1 MKCLSILVDALNP
14 VYLAHMPGLA
24 KLAKE
29 STSGRMRE
37 PLGFTPREAYFGG
50 LSPNQVGY
58 THMFEPHVSGVFN
71 PFSLAM
77 EFPPYMRPKL
87 DAVQRYVQP
96 SFASH
101 YASSLKIPWELLPHF
116 GIAERYSPWD
126 PRKGY
131 RSIFDELAEQRRS
144 WSYIGWPYHREP
156 DESLCRRAESALRS
170 GTDFVFLHLSELDG
184 AGHAYGPNS
193 RAVMELAGEQDRRIQ
208 RLLSHSSDRNLLVFG
223 DHGMVAVTK
232 HLRIDLSWVPQGV
245 LYFVDST
252 SIRFWA
258 HPHEHSRIRKHM
270 ASRPGL
276 FELSSADLVR
286 YRADLVPNGLV
297 FWAEPGCVFTPNFF
311 GSEPVKGMH
320 GYLPEIYD
328 NESFF
333 ILAGAGIGSIDTTAI
348 EAADIH
354 SLLKGQLGLASLP
367 LLPQITIGKYSRV
380 PDADPIVQAAL
391 DEASAIIRTELP
403 EIYGLHLSGSF
414 GRGEGTVEN
423 ERLVNDLDLVYEA
436 KVPPARSKLDAAAE
450 RIRASLGLSF
460 VDLSPLP
467 PIDRSQYDHD
477 FRYGSITLFGDSS
490 AVETRPAV
498 AADEI
503 GMANFDRLLLNR
515 IAGLLSAD
523 FPPNRGDINYRHT
536 QVIKLG
542 IALAQRLLAEANAY
556 HHCYYICLQRLD
568 LLPLKLRPY
577 FRLCLESKLF
587 SVKLEDAQ
595 LEGVVNAV
603 RLHLRENK
611 VIKLP
616 KGLRSRLAWRH
627 ARIYRRLHRSF
638 MQGAAASPNLIQAW
652 FSIIH

>member
-29 STSGRMRE
+29 GTSGRMQE

-58 THMFEPHVSGVFN
+58 THMFKPHASGAFN
-71 PFSLAM
+71 PFSLAK
-77 EFPPYMRPKL
+77 EIPPHMRSKL
-87 DAVQRYVQP
+87 DAIQCHVQP
-96 SFASH
+96 SFGSH

-116 GIAERYSPWD
+116 EIAERYSPWD

-131 RSIFDELAEQRRS
+131 RSIFDELAEQNRS

-156 DESLCRRAESALRS
+156 DESLCRRAESALRN
-170 GTDFVFLHLSELDG
+170 GTDFIFLHLSELDG
-184 AGHAYGPNS
+184 AGHAHGPNS
-193 RAVMELAGEQDRRIQ
+193 RVVMELAGEQDHRIQ
-208 RLLSHSSDRNLLVFG
+208 RLLSHASDRNLLVFG
-223 DHGMVAVTK
+223 DHGMVSVIK
-232 HLRIDLSWVPQGV
+232 HLRINLSWVPQGV

-258 HPHEHSRIRKHM
+258 HPHEHSRIREHM
-270 ASRPGL
+270 ASHSGL
-276 FELSSADLVR
+276 FELSSADLAR

-311 GSEPVKGMH
+311 GPEPVKGMH
-320 GYLPEIYD
+320 GYLPDVYD
-328 NESFF
+328 NKSLF
-333 ILAGAGIGSIDTTAI
+333 ILAGAGIESIHTTTI
-348 EAADIH
+348 EATDIH

-367 LLPQITIGKYSRV
+367 RFPKKNTGKYSRV
-380 PDADPIVQAAL
+380 PGADPIVQAAL
-391 DEASAIIRTELP
+391 DKATTIIRAELP
-403 EIYGLHLSGSF
+403 EISALHLSGSF

-423 ERLVNDLDLVYEA
+423 GRLVNDLDLVYEA
-436 KVPPARSKLDAAAE
+436 EIPPTRSKLDAAAE
-450 RIRASLGLSF
+450 RIRTLLGLSF

-467 PIDRSQYDHD
+467 PTDRSQYDHD

-498 AADEI
+498 AAGEI
-503 GMANFDRLLLNR
+503 SMANFDRLLLNR

-523 FPPNRGDINYRHT
+523 CPQHKGDIDYRHT

-542 IALAQRLLAEANAY
+542 IGLAQRLLAEANAY
-556 HHCYYICLQRLD
+556 HHCYHICLQRLD
-568 LLPLKLRPY
+568 LLPSKLRPY
-577 FRLCLESKLF
+577 LRLCLESKLF
-587 SVKLEDAQ
+587 SVKLESTQ
-595 LEGVVNAV
+595 LESVVDAV
-603 RLHLRENK
+603 RGYLGEYN

-616 KGLRSRLAWRH
+616 RGLRSRLAWRH

-638 MQGAAASPNLIQAW
+638 MQGATAPPSLIKAW